1 MANSVNYTFS
11 AKDTK
16 RPNLT
21 VSAKPSKMESN
32 ITIVT
37 IGGIEKNDIEK
48 VVNNLKKPDGN
59 PKDSLT
65 RVEAKGSILIMKV
78 KNDMMEVFLKNRLKN
93 IMGELER
100 NNYAADCIDTL
111 LDKTDFALNKP
122 DDEAINKLRAEGED
136 AVADLWTDYL
146 NKIND
151 PIEMKVLNL
160 YSQIYGDS
168 KYGHLLSLRNVLMIR
183 AMAKKYGTNPTF
195 VLGSS
200 VWNKF
205 GRGIKRDAKMY
216 PLFRLRT
223 NKGDATKEDKR
234 EAMDKCGFPAMS
246 YEELGATIQHMVDI
260 DAENAAYVRTHNENL
275 YNWYVGYD
283 ISDTYLFDPKVPD
296 PLYSKPGITSN
307 IEYKLNQL
315 ASEIELGKNDVENEL
330 GSGFKDTMEKNTK
343 IAADFISQVCAK
355 KKIQM
360 ANGETP
366 TATLINGLKAYYRT
380 IIPVKAN
387 IIKQENIDGYAND
400 ATHLT
405 LIMLNVGLG
414 ALNSFSH
421 GLTYTKKEAAALG
434 PIIMSTIMSIG
445 RQIQPNAN
453 VEDNAEE
460 NAETLNEM
468 EGNDAVSMF
477 IQGIEKIGGKVVDDE
492 EGAQMNLS
500 EAVVN
505 FLKSYNDT
513 LYKINGGYID
523 GE

>member
-1 MANSVNYTFS
+1 
-11 AKDTK
+11 
-16 RPNLT
+16 
-21 VSAKPSKMESN
+21 
-32 ITIVT
+32 
-37 IGGIEKNDIEK
+37 
-48 VVNNLKKPDGN
+48 
-59 PKDSLT
+59 
-65 RVEAKGSILIMKV
+65 
-78 KNDMMEVFLKNRLKN
+78 
-93 IMGELER
+93 
-100 NNYAADCIDTL
+100 
-111 LDKTDFALNKP
+111 
-122 DDEAINKLRAEGED
+122 
-136 AVADLWTDYL
+136 
-146 NKIND
+146 
-151 PIEMKVLNL
+151 
-160 YSQIYGDS
+160 
-168 KYGHLLSLRNVLMIR
+168 
-183 AMAKKYGTNPTF
+183 
-195 VLGSS
+195 
-200 VWNKF
+200 
-205 GRGIKRDAKMY
+205 
-216 PLFRLRT
+216 
-223 NKGDATKEDKR
+223 
-234 EAMDKCGFPAMS
+234 MDKCGFPAMS
-246 YEELGATIQHMVDI
+246 YEELGVTIQHMVDI

-283 ISDTYLFDPKVPD
+283 ISDTYLFNPKAPD
-296 PLYSKPGITSN
+296 PLHSKPGITSN

-315 ASEIELGKNDVENEL
+315 ASEIELNKNDVENEL
-330 GSGFKDTMEKNTK
+330 GSGFKDTMEENTK

-366 TATLINGLKAYYRT
+366 TARLVNGLRAYYRT
-380 IIPVKAN
+380 IIPAKAN

-445 RQIQPNAN
+445 RQIQPNAD

-477 IQGIEKIGGKVVDDE
+477 IQGIEKIGGKVVDDQDD
-492 EGAQMNLS
+492 ALMNLS